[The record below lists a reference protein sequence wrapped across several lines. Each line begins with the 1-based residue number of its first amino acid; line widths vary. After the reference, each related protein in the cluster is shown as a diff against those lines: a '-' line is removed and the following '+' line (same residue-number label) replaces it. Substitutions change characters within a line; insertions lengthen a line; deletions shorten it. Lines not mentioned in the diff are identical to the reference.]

1 MLTPCRSRLR
11 RQSLKYVIVRPAVV
25 YGPHDISGIST
36 WPACTWLRGYEHS
49 QKSCALVH
57 AAPRLVIGA
66 IYQHTGEEMKFL
78 WNKDMRIN
86 TVHVR

>member
-1 MLTPCRSRLR
+1 M
-11 RQSLKYVIVRPAVV
+11 
-25 YGPHDISGIST
+25 
-36 WPACTWLRGYEHS
+36 
-49 QKSCALVH
+49 
-57 AAPRLVIGA
+57 IGA